1 MTSVRNDICC
11 LRSCK
16 VCNQTDA
23 TLNMLICDLCDESS
37 HLSCCYPILK
47 KVPVGEWWFCDSCL
61 GKKLKESNPSIVF
74 CYYTFWC
81 SDLLK
86 YGEPTE
92 TSHVECDCYQV
103 RLLNLQ
109 LMVYINVHLLWR
121 WQHMQLL
128 LGSEFEQTFK
138 TWLYWELASVST
150 SHRLWWNYLWKMA
163 KVILW
168 ITKCNTFL

>member
-61 GKKLKESNPSIVF
+61 GKKLKESNPRKSTVDNSGRILSMLRSSDPYKSKVRVGKDFQAKISDWSDPIV
-74 CYYTFWC
+74 
-81 SDLLK
+81 
-86 YGEPTE
+86 
-92 TSHVECDCYQV
+92 
-103 RLLNLQ
+103 
-109 LMVYINVHLLWR
+109 
-121 WQHMQLL
+121 
-128 LGSEFEQTFK
+128 
-138 TWLYWELASVST
+138 
-150 SHRLWWNYLWKMA
+150 
-163 KVILW
+163 
-168 ITKCNTFL
+168 